1 MADYKYIDENVE
13 FSGIKSPQIR
23 TGQKITASS
32 YTVDENGN
40 IISNRPIINAIDID
54 WNNASSED
62 LDSVIK
68 TTSDLLKILINIK
81 NKVNNIKVPTSIYE
95 LAGGTTVLTTE
106 NFETIK
112 EQLIGK
118 SAYQIA
124 KETAEEAGIEFPYSN
139 ERTWVASLKGERGS
153 TGAPGSDGLSAYQIA
168 KLYDDSIGTETEWV
182 ASLQGASAF
191 QIAARTYA
199 MLGKEFPY
207 ANEVEWMEAI
217 EQNNANVETLI
228 NENVIEKISELEKKN
243 TKVIGDDNHIKVIC
257 EETIDEKDENTGEVI
272 SYKPPYLFKVIGEN
286 IASATSLDSLILRIN
301 SIFGTETSTPID
313 DIITNKLAELLIP
326 ENAKESLNTLQEI
339 AAWIQDHPDSVTAMN
354 LLISNIETN
363 LNNLIISWDNSKDTF
378 ALKGNLYEDDGHGN
392 QVLKT
397 IIGGHTYA
405 ETLEEVNILIGQ
417 LSFAQNVEDNAEQ
430 NVIVD
435 INGEDQEVTINGET
449 LQFKNEHNELVN
461 NIKLIAADYDTSN
474 RTISLGFNT
483 DALETIANYTMQTS
497 INSAIT
503 QSKAYTDSK
512 LKWNKI

>member
-1 MADYKYIDENVE
+1 MTDYKYIDENVE
-13 FSGIKSPQIR
+13 FSGIKNPQIR
-23 TGQKITASS
+23 TGQKIAASS
-32 YTVDENGN
+32 YSVDENGN

-68 TTSDLLKILINIK
+68 KTSDLIKILINIK
-81 NKVNNIKVPTSIYE
+81 NKVNSIKVPTSIYE

-139 ERTWVASLKGERGS
+139 ERSWVASLKGDRGS

-168 KLYDDSIGTETEWV
+168 KIYDSNIGTESEWI
-182 ASLQGASAF
+182 ASLQGVSAF

-207 ANEVEWMEAI
+207 SNEVEWMEALSQ
-217 EQNNANVETLI
+217 QNENIETLI
-228 NENVIEKISELEKKN
+228 NENVIEKISELEKKT
-243 TKVIGDDNHIKVIC
+243 TKVTGDNNHIKVIYQ
-257 EETIDEKDENTGEVI
+257 ETVDERDENTGEPI

-313 DIITNKLAELLIP
+313 DIITSKLAELLIP
-326 ENAKESLNTLQEI
+326 ENAKDSLNTLQEI

-354 LLISNIETN
+354 LLISNIETS
-363 LNNLIISWDNSKDTF
+363 LNDLILSWNNSKDTF

-392 QVLKT
+392 QIIKT
-397 IIGGHTYA
+397 MTGGRNYG
-405 ETLEEVNILIGQ
+405 ETIEELNILIGQ

-435 INGEDQEVTINGET
+435 VTVNDQEVKINGET
-449 LQFKNEHNELVN
+449 LQFKNEYDELTS

-483 DALETIANYTMQTS
+483 SALETIANYTMETS

-503 QSKAYTDSK
+503 QSKAYVDNK
-512 LKWNKI
+512 LTWQLK

>member
-1 MADYKYIDENVE
+1 MADYKYTDENIE
-13 FSGIKSPQIR
+13 FSGIKNPQIR
-23 TGQKITASS
+23 TGQKIAAST

-40 IISNRPIINAIDID
+40 ITSNRPIINAIDID

-68 TTSDLLKILINIK
+68 TTADLLKVLVNIK
-81 NKVNNIKVPTSIYE
+81 NTVNNIKVPTSIYE

-112 EQLIGK
+112 EQLVGK

-168 KLYDDSIGTETEWV
+168 KLYDSSIGTESEWI
-182 ASLQGASAF
+182 ASLQGVSAF
-191 QIAARTYA
+191 QIAARTYS

-217 EQNNANVETLI
+217 EQNNANIETLI
-228 NENVIEKISELEKKN
+228 NENVIEKINELEKKN
-243 TKVIGDDNHIKVIC
+243 TKVVGDDNHIKVIC
-257 EETIDEKDENTGEVI
+257 QETVDERDENTGEAI

-286 IASATSLDSLILRIN
+286 IASGTALDSLILRVN
-301 SIFGTETSTPID
+301 SIFGTETTTPID
-313 DIITNKLAELLIP
+313 DIIANKLAELLIP
-326 ENAKESLNTLQEI
+326 ENAKDSLDTLQEI
-339 AAWIQDHPDSVTAMN
+339 AAWIQNHPDSVAAMN
-354 LLISNIETN
+354 LLISNIETS
-363 LNNLIISWDNSKDTF
+363 LNDLIISWNNSKDTF

-392 QVLKT
+392 QRLKT
-397 IIGGHTYA
+397 MVGGRNYA
-405 ETLEEVNILIGQ
+405 ETLEEANILIGQ

-435 INGEDQEVTINGET
+435 ITGEEQEVKINGET
-449 LQFKNEHNELVN
+449 LQFKNDQDELIN
-461 NIKLIAADYDTSN
+461 AIKLIAADYDTSN

-483 DALETIANYTMQTS
+483 SALETIANYTMQSS
-497 INSAIT
+497 INSAVS
-503 QSKAYTDSK
+503 QAKAYTDSK